1 MSGSGWPSSMKTF
14 FSVCRRGAS
23 GWWRGWQNKRTG
35 FAAAGLGVAG
45 QTVTALAPQGFVCLA
60 GELWAARSPFP
71 VARGEAVQVVGS
83 EGVWLIVR
91 PLTVKAGSP
100 AGRQEGSAGTAL
112 AEQRHFPGDA
122 PAPV

>member
-1 MSGSGWPSSMKTF
+1 MKTF
-14 FSVCRRGAS
+14 FSVCRRWVS
-23 GWWRGWQNKRTG
+23 GWWQGWQNKRTG
-35 FAAAGLGVAG
+35 FSAAGPGVAG

-71 VARGEAVQVVGS
+71 VARGETVKVVGS
-83 EGVWLIVR
+83 EGVWLVVR
-91 PLTVKAGSP
+91 PLTIKDGSP
-100 AGRQEGSAGTAL
+100 AGRQEGIANAAL